1 MSQLIHITDKKGS
14 RIEDKPLDLD
24 EVRAKLAET
33 NGKTYWR
40 SLDEL
45 SQKPGF
51 NEMLRR
57 EFPGQAPKDWAPLPR
72 RDFLKLMGASLALA
86 GLSGCAFQPNEK
98 IVPYVNQPESIVPGI
113 ASYYATAM
121 PFAGYALGLLAKS
134 SDGRPTKLE
143 GNPDHPTAGGVSP
156 VDPGKG
162 KANFKKRG
170 STDVFAQA
178 SLLTMYDP
186 ERSQSIR
193 RSGASS
199 NWDTFTGEITAQI
212 QASRRNSQGADF
224 AIITETITSPT
235 QLSLINDLRD
245 LLPEL
250 RWVSYEPVNRDN
262 VTAGTRLAF
271 GRDLHPVYHFDRAD
285 VIVSLDCDFMLEEPG
300 RVAHA
305 REFIEGRRV
314 TDKSA
319 RQTMNRLYV
328 IESTSTITGAAAD
341 HRFPVKAAQVDGIAR
356 ALAQAVGVQGGAG
369 AQQVTAEQ
377 NKWVQEIAKDLTANA
392 GKIIVVAGAHQPP
405 AVHALAMAMTNAL
418 TASDPVP
425 ASGSITLRTGAG
437 AIAAQTITYHAPIE
451 GAPVPHLAGLAAV
464 VDEMKA
470 GKIKTVLVMGTNPAY
485 SAPRDLE
492 FAQAFNKVPFRAHVG
507 LYEDETSNLCTWH
520 VPEAHYLE
528 QWSDARSIDGTVSI
542 VQPIIQPLYEACKS
556 PVEVLG
562 ALVGNV
568 NASGYDIV
576 RGHWARTKGLVNNGT
591 LAAASQQGELGKNS
605 TLTQSGASGLTSQG
619 VNNGN
624 AQGLSN
630 GPMAGAQGGNA
641 SNSPVVNNAVVNG
654 GESNGA
660 GTKRNADA
668 MNPTNQR
675 GDEGQ
680 AGGAG
685 NMGADGGGA
694 GGPYPT
700 TDATK
705 SYSATGNAATNGTI
719 DGGAMNGV
727 TPKKPATNGAPRN
740 SAAAQGGASRSAGGG
755 ANGGAGDAFA
765 FDRFW
770 QEAVHSGVVAGTA
783 APALNVN
790 AGALN
795 LPAQTVIGQGI
806 EVNFRPDPTIWD
818 GRFANNGWLQECPKP
833 ITKLVWDNAIL
844 VSPGTAI
851 KNGWNNNDEIELT
864 LNGGKVKGA
873 VWMVPGQPDDALTL
887 NLGGGRA
894 QVGKIGTGAGFD
906 ANQLRT
912 VESPWMSYGVKA
924 VKLGSVYKLA
934 ATAQH
939 NLISTQGKDTNMK
952 DALLGG
958 DNEKTKVVDDWIT
971 PQTRGK
977 DVDGVHGRDLIR
989 VGTFEEMQKD
999 KLPVVEEDKIGV
1011 PISWPRNPGSQGSSL
1026 PDSQNKPAR
1035 GRDESGPVAGDGSLA
1050 DGMFTTEEDGRP
1062 LADNRELAGSPSFYP
1077 RESDYLASTPLRS
1090 VSAEKELEA
1099 KSAAL
1104 GRDHV
1109 TQQWGMSV
1117 DLQSCVGCNA
1127 CVVGC
1132 QSENNSAIVGKDQV
1146 LMGREM
1152 HWIRI
1157 DAYMSG
1163 SFENPEVYFEPM
1175 MCQHCEKA
1183 PCAPV
1188 CPFNAVM
1195 ESPGGINE
1203 QIYNRCV
1210 GTKYC
1215 ENNCPYKV
1223 RRFNFLQYS
1232 DQQTPTIQLMAN
1244 PSVTVRSRGV
1254 MEKCTYCIQ
1263 RVKAADWQAK
1273 KEDRFIRDGDIIV
1286 ACQQACP
1293 TNAIVFGDIN
1303 DPNSE
1308 VSKLKRGDLTF
1319 GLLTHLNTGPRT
1331 SYTAKIRNPNPA
1343 LVALNP
1349 AIYGTE
1355 VRASAHQDEAEH
1367 TTENQSLVEDKGEA
1381 KH

>member
-24 EVRAKLAET
+24 DVRAKLAET

-51 NEMLRR
+51 TEMLKR

-121 PFAGYALGLLAKS
+121 PFSGYALGLLAKS
-134 SDGRPTKLE
+134 SDGRPTKVE
-143 GNPDHPTAGGVSP
+143 GNPDHPTSGGVSQFASAN
-156 VDPGKG
+156 GKPTL
-162 KANFKKRG
+162 KKRG

-186 ERSQSIR
+186 ERSQTIR

-199 NWDTFTGEITAQI
+199 NWDTFVGEITQQI
-212 QASRRNSQGADF
+212 QASRRNSRGADF

-235 QLSLINDLRD
+235 QIGLMNDLRD

-262 VTAGTRLAF
+262 VTAGTRLVF

-305 REFIEGRRV
+305 REFIDGRRV
-314 TDKSA
+314 TDKTA
-319 RQTMNRLYV
+319 RQKMNRLYV
-328 IESTSTITGAAAD
+328 IESTSTITGAQAD

-377 NKWVQEIAKDLTANA
+377 NKWVQEIANDMKASG
-392 GKIIVVAGAHQPP
+392 GKVLVVAGAHQPP
-405 AVHALAMAMTNAL
+405 AVHALAMAMTGELSAANPVTAGQSEASLRQQLSQMRTQMQSANQPVDKEATARQQKQLQAL
-418 TASDPVP
+418 QSLLKVQESAGNQADV
-425 ASGSITLRTGAG
+425 GA
-437 AIAAQTITYHAPIE
+437 TITYHAPIE
-451 GAPVPHLAGLAAV
+451 GAPVPHLAGLASV

-485 SAPRDLE
+485 SAPRDLD
-492 FAQAFNKVPFRAHVG
+492 FAGAVKQMVEIVNKKAQNESEKAFTAHIG

-520 VPEAHYLE
+520 VPESHYLE

-542 VQPIIQPLYEACKS
+542 VQPIIMPLYEACKS
-556 PVEVLG
+556 PLEVMA

-576 RGHWARTKGLVNNGT
+576 RGNWARTKGLVNDGT
-591 LAAASQQGELGKNS
+591 LAAASVQGELGKNS

-619 VNNGN
+619 VNNGA

-654 GESNGA
+654 GA
-660 GTKRNADA
+660 IK
-668 MNPTNQR
+668 
-675 GDEGQ
+675 
-680 AGGAG
+680 
-685 NMGADGGGA
+685 
-694 GGPYPT
+694 
-700 TDATK
+700 
-705 SYSATGNAATNGTI
+705 NGTI
-719 DGGAMNGV
+719 NGGAMNGV
-727 TPKKPATNGAPRN
+727 TPRQPATNGATRN
-740 SAAAQGGASRSAGGG
+740 SAAAMGGAG
-755 ANGGAGDAFA
+755 ANGNITFADDHVKPKTGGQQVGASAATTGDAFA

-783 APALNVN
+783 APALNVT

-795 LPAQTVIGQGI
+795 LPPQTPVGQGI

-833 ITKLVWDNAIL
+833 ITKLTWDNAIL
-844 VSPGTAI
+844 VSPNTAH
-851 KNGWNNNDEIELT
+851 KNGWNNDDELELT
-864 LNGGKVKGA
+864 LGGGKVTGA
-873 VWMVPGQPDDALTL
+873 IWMVPGQPDDALTL
-887 NLGGGRA
+887 NLGYGRA
-894 QVGKIGTGAGFD
+894 QVGKIGTGTGFD

-912 VESPWMSYGVKA
+912 VDNPWMAYGVKV
-924 VKLGSVYKLA
+924 VKPGTIYKLA
-934 ATAQH
+934 ATAHH
-939 NLISTQGKDTNMK
+939 NLIATEGKDTTLK
-952 DALLGG
+952 DAILGG
-958 DNEKTKVVDDWIT
+958 DNAKTKIVDDIVT
-971 PQTRGK
+971 PETRGK
-977 DVDGVHGRDLIR
+977 DVDGTHGRDLIR
-989 VGTFEEMQKD
+989 SGTFDEMQKGT
-999 KLPVVEEDKIGV
+999 LPVKPADKIGV
-1011 PISWPRNPGSQGSSL
+1011 PIAWPSNPKIEMKLEG
-1026 PDSQNKPAR
+1026 A
-1035 GRDESGPVAGDGSLA
+1035 EA
-1050 DGMFTTEEDGRP
+1050 EEHER
-1062 LADNRELAGSPSFYP
+1062 LADNRQLAGSPSFYP
-1077 RESDYLASTPLRS
+1077 RESDYEALTPLRS
-1090 VSAEKELEA
+1090 VSAQKDLEA
-1099 KSAAL
+1099 EAKKL
-1104 GRDHV
+1104 GRDNV
-1109 TQQWGMSV
+1109 TEQWGMSV

-1232 DQQTPTIQLMAN
+1232 DQISPTIQLMAN

-1263 RVKAADWQAK
+1263 RVKAAEWQAK

-1303 DPNSE
+1303 DPNSQ

-1349 AIYGTE
+1349 KVYGTE
-1355 VRASAHQDEAEH
+1355 VREGEHAEGAEH
-1367 TTENQSLVEDKGEA
+1367 TTENQAHVEDKGEA
-1381 KH
+1381 GH

>member
-24 EVRAKLAET
+24 DVRAKLAET

-51 NEMLRR
+51 TEMLKR

-121 PFAGYALGLLAKS
+121 PFSGYALGLLAKS
-134 SDGRPTKLE
+134 TDGRPVKVE
-143 GNPDHPTAGGVSP
+143 GNPDHPTSGGVSQFASAN
-156 VDPGKG
+156 GKPTL
-162 KANFKKRG
+162 KKRG

-199 NWDTFTGEITAQI
+199 NWDTFVGEITQQI
-212 QASRRNSQGADF
+212 QNSRRNSKGADF
-224 AIITETITSPT
+224 AILTDTITSPT
-235 QLSLINDLRD
+235 QIGLMNDLRD
-245 LLPEL
+245 LMPEL

-305 REFIEGRRV
+305 REFIDGRRV
-314 TDKSA
+314 TDKTA
-319 RQTMNRLYV
+319 RQKMNRLYV
-328 IESTSTITGAAAD
+328 IESTPTITGAQAD

-369 AQQVTAEQ
+369 AQQVTADQ
-377 NKWVQEIAKDLTANA
+377 NKWVQEIAKDLNSNA
-392 GKIIVVAGAHQPP
+392 GKVIVVAGAHQPP
-405 AVHALAMAMTNAL
+405 AVHALAMAMTEQLRLPSSAPVQS
-418 TASDPVP
+418 AS
-425 ASGSITLRTGAG
+425 ATTQSNQS
-437 AIAAQTITYHAPIE
+437 TITYHALIE
-451 GAPVPHLAGLAAV
+451 GAPVPHLAGLSSV

-492 FAQAFNKVPFRAHVG
+492 FTKAFNNVPFRAHIG

-528 QWSDARSIDGTVSI
+528 QWSDARALDGTVSI
-542 VQPIIQPLYEACKS
+542 VQPIIMPLYEACKS
-556 PVEVLG
+556 PLEVM
-562 ALVGNV
+562 AMMAGNV
-568 NASGYDIV
+568 NSSGYDIV
-576 RGHWARTKGLVNNGT
+576 RGNWARTKGLVNDGT
-591 LAAASQQGELGKNS
+591 LAAASAQGELGKNS
-605 TLTQSGASGLTSQG
+605 TLTQSGASGYTSQG
-619 VNNGN
+619 VNNGT

-630 GPMAGAQGGNA
+630 GPMTGAQGGVA
-641 SNSPVVNNAVVNG
+641 ANSPVVNNAVVNG
-654 GESNGA
+654 GNANGA
-660 GTKRNADA
+660 GK
-668 MNPTNQR
+668 
-675 GDEGQ
+675 
-680 AGGAG
+680 
-685 NMGADGGGA
+685 MGVDGGGA

-700 TDATK
+700 TNAPKRYSPATNN
-705 SYSATGNAATNGTI
+705 ATTNGTI
-719 DGGAMNGV
+719 NGGAMNGV
-727 TPKKPATNGAPRN
+727 TPMKPATNGATRN
-740 SAAAQGGASRSAGGG
+740 SAAAIGGAGASGGG
-755 ANGGAGDAFA
+755 TGDAFA

-770 QEAVHSGVVAGTA
+770 QEAVHSGVIAGTA
-783 APALNVN
+783 APAINVT

-833 ITKLVWDNAIL
+833 ITKLTWDNAIL
-844 VSPGTAI
+844 VSPNTAH
-851 KNGWNNNDEIELT
+851 KNGWNNDDEVELT

-873 VWMVPGQPDDALTL
+873 IFMVPGQPDDALTI
-887 NLGGGRA
+887 NLGYGRA

-912 VESPWMSYGVKA
+912 VDAPWMAYGVKTA
-924 VKLGSVYKLA
+924 KLGTVYKLA
-934 ATAQH
+934 ATAHH
-939 NLISTQGKDTNMK
+939 NLIAPSGKDTTFVE
-952 DALLGG
+952 AFVGG
-958 DNEKTKVVDDWIT
+958 DDAKTKVIDDMVT
-971 PQTRGK
+971 PETRGK
-977 DVDGVHGRDLIR
+977 DIDGTHGRDLIR
-989 VGTFEEMQKD
+989 SGTFAQMQKGE
-999 KLPVVEEDKIGV
+999 LPVVPEDKIGV
-1011 PISWPRNPGSQGSSL
+1011 PISWPTNPKSEMKLEG
-1026 PDSQNKPAR
+1026 A
-1035 GRDESGPVAGDGSLA
+1035 EA
-1050 DGMFTTEEDGRP
+1050 EEHER

-1077 RESDYLASTPLRS
+1077 RESDFEASKPLRS
-1090 VSAEKELEA
+1090 VVAEKALEA
-1099 KSAAL
+1099 ESVKM
-1104 GRDHV
+1104 GRDNV

-1163 SFENPEVYFEPM
+1163 SYENPEVYFEPM

-1232 DQQTPTIQLMAN
+1232 DQISPTIQLMAN

-1263 RVKAADWQAK
+1263 RVKAAQWQAE
-1273 KEDRFIRDGDIIV
+1273 KEDRFIQDGDIIV

-1303 DPNSE
+1303 DPNSQ
-1308 VSKLKRGDLTF
+1308 VSRLKRGDLTF
-1319 GLLTHLNTGPRT
+1319 GILTHLNTGPRT

-1349 AIYGTE
+1349 KVYGTE
-1355 VRASAHQDEAEH
+1355 VREGEHAEGAEK
-1367 TTENQSLVEDKGEA
+1367 TTENQAFVESKGEA

>member
-24 EVRAKLAET
+24 EVRAQLAQT

-51 NEMLRR
+51 TEMLRR

-121 PFAGYALGLLAKS
+121 PMSGYALGLLAKS
-134 SDGRPTKLE
+134 SDGRPTKVE
-143 GNPDHPTAGGVSP
+143 GNPDHPTSGGTSP
-156 VDPGKG
+156 VDPGNG
-162 KANFKKRG
+162 KPTFKKRG
-170 STDVFAQA
+170 ATDVWAQA

-186 ERSQSIR
+186 ERSQTIR
-193 RSGASS
+193 KSGASS
-199 NWDTFTGEITAQI
+199 NWDTFAGEITQQI
-212 QASRRNSQGADF
+212 QASRRNSRGADF
-224 AIITETITSPT
+224 AIITETMTSPT
-235 QLSLINDLRD
+235 QIGLMNDLRD
-245 LLPEL
+245 LLPEM

-305 REFIEGRRV
+305 REFIDGRRV
-314 TDKSA
+314 TDKTA
-319 RQTMNRLYV
+319 RQKMNRLYV
-328 IESTSTITGAAAD
+328 VESTSTITGAAAD

-356 ALAQAVGVQGGAG
+356 ALAQAVGVQVGAV

-377 NKWVQEIAKDLTANA
+377 NKWVQEIAKDLTANR
-392 GKIIVVAGAHQPP
+392 GKVIVVAGAHQPP
-405 AVHALAMAMTNAL
+405 AVHALAMAMTAELKSSELTESSNGNKRDVITFRNTKTPEEAAAEYSRLSLINA
-418 TASDPVP
+418 P
-425 ASGSITLRTGAG
+425 
-437 AIAAQTITYHAPIE
+437 TITYHAPIE
-451 GAPVPHLAGLAAV
+451 GAPVPHLEGLATV
-464 VDEMKA
+464 VNEMNA
-470 GKIKTVLVMGTNPAY
+470 GRIKTVLVMGTNPAY

-492 FAQAFNKVPFRAHVG
+492 FAKAFNKVPFRAHVG
-507 LYEDETSNLCTWH
+507 LYEDETSDLCTWH

-528 QWSDARSIDGTVSI
+528 QWSDARAIDGTASI
-542 VQPIIQPLYEACKS
+542 VQPLIMPLYESCKS
-556 PVEVLG
+556 SLEVL
-562 ALVGNV
+562 AMMVGNV

-576 RGHWARTKGLVNNGT
+576 RGNWARTKGLVNNGT
-591 LAAASQQGELGKNS
+591 LAAASQQGELSKNS
-605 TLTQSGASGLTSQG
+605 TLTQNGASGLTSQG
-619 VNNGN
+619 VNNGT
-624 AQGLSN
+624 ATGLSN
-630 GPMAGAQGGNA
+630 GPMTGAQGGVA
-641 SNSPVVNNAVVNG
+641 ANSPVVNNAVVNG
-654 GESNGA
+654 GAVKN
-660 GTKRNADA
+660 
-668 MNPTNQR
+668 
-675 GDEGQ
+675 
-680 AGGAG
+680 
-685 NMGADGGGA
+685 
-694 GGPYPT
+694 
-700 TDATK
+700 
-705 SYSATGNAATNGTI
+705 
-719 DGGAMNGV
+719 GAMNGV
-727 TPKKPATNGAPRN
+727 TPMQPATNGAPRN
-740 SAAAQGGASRSAGGG
+740 SAAAQMGGAGA
-755 ANGGAGDAFA
+755 ANGGGTGDAFA

-770 QEAVHSGVVAGTA
+770 QEAVHSGVIAGTA
-783 APALNVN
+783 APAINVS

-795 LPAQTVIGQGI
+795 LPTQTVVGQGI

-833 ITKLVWDNAIL
+833 ITKIVWDNAIL
-844 VSPGTAI
+844 VSPNTAH

-864 LNGGKVKGA
+864 LNGGKVKGSI
-873 VWMVPGQPDDALTL
+873 WMVPGQPDDALTL
-887 NLGGGRA
+887 NLGYGRT
-894 QVGKIGTGAGFD
+894 QVGKIGTGTGFD
-906 ANQLRT
+906 AGQLRT
-912 VESPWMSYGVKA
+912 VDAPWMAYGVKA
-924 VKLGSVYKLA
+924 VKLGTIYKIA

-939 NLISTQGKDTNMK
+939 NLISPEGKDTSLAN
-952 DALLGG
+952 AILGG
-958 DNEKTKVVDDWIT
+958 DNAKTKIVDDIIT
-971 PQTRGK
+971 PETRGK
-977 DVDGVHGRDLIR
+977 DVDGTHGRDLIR
-989 VGTFEEMQKD
+989 VGTFEEMQKGA
-999 KLPVVEEDKIGV
+999 LPVNPADKVGV
-1011 PISWPRNPGSQGSSL
+1011 PITWPTNPALEVKLEGAEGEEHERRAE
-1026 PDSQNKPAR
+1026 N
-1035 GRDESGPVAGDGSLA
+1035 RDLA
-1050 DGMFTTEEDGRP
+1050 D
-1062 LADNRELAGSPSFYP
+1062 SPSFYP
-1077 RESDYLASTPLRS
+1077 RESDYLATTPLRS
-1090 VSAEKELEA
+1090 VVAQKELDA
-1099 KSAAL
+1099 KSKAL
-1104 GRDHV
+1104 GRDNV

-1117 DLQSCVGCNA
+1117 DLQSCIGCNA

-1188 CPFNAVM
+1188 CPFDAVM

-1232 DQQTPTIQLMAN
+1232 DQISPTIQLMAN

-1273 KEDRFIRDGDIIV
+1273 KEDRFIQDGDIIV

-1308 VSKLKRGDLTF
+1308 VSRLKRGDLTF

-1349 AIYGTE
+1349 KIYGTE
-1355 VRASAHQDEAEH
+1355 VREGEHAEGAEH
-1367 TTENQSLVEDKGEA
+1367 TTENQAFVEDKGEA
-1381 KH
+1381 KHE

>member
-1 MSQLIHITDKKGS
+1 MSQLIHITDKAGS

-24 EVRAKLAET
+24 DVRAKLAQS

-51 NEMLRR
+51 TEMLRR

-98 IVPYVNQPESIVPGI
+98 IVPYVNQPESVVPGI
-113 ASYYATAM
+113 AAYYATAM
-121 PFAGYALGLLAKS
+121 PFSGYALGLLAKS
-134 SDGRPTKLE
+134 NEGRPTKVE
-143 GNPDHPTAGGVSP
+143 GNPDHPTSGGETR
-156 VDPGKG
+156 VDPGNG
-162 KANFKKRG
+162 KPNFEKRG

-193 RSGASS
+193 RTGASS
-199 NWDTFTGEITAQI
+199 NWDTFVGEMTAQI
-212 QASRRNSQGADF
+212 QASRRNSRGADF
-224 AIITETITSPT
+224 AIITETTTSPT
-235 QLSLINDLRD
+235 QISLMQDLRD
-245 LLPEL
+245 LMPEL
-250 RWVSYEPVNRDN
+250 RWVSFEPVNRDN

-305 REFIEGRRV
+305 REFIDGRRV
-314 TDKSA
+314 TDKTA
-319 RQTMNRLYV
+319 RQKMNRLYV
-328 IESTSTITGAAAD
+328 VESTSTITGTQAD

-356 ALAQAVGVQGGAG
+356 ALAQAVGVSGGAG

-377 NKWVQEIAKDLTANA
+377 NKWIQEIANDLKANR
-392 GKIIVVAGAHQPP
+392 GKVLVVAGAHQPL
-405 AVHALAMAMTNAL
+405 AVHALAMAMTESL
-418 TASDPVP
+418 Q
-425 ASGSITLRTGAG
+425 G
-437 AIAAQTITYHAPIE
+437 IAAGTTQVTVPPTNATITYHAPIE

-485 SAPRDLE
+485 SAPRDLD
-492 FAQAFNKVPFRAHVG
+492 FAAAFNKVPFRAHVG

-528 QWSDARSIDGTVSI
+528 QWSDARAIDGTASI
-542 VQPIIQPLYEACKS
+542 VQPIIMPLYESCKS
-556 PVEVLG
+556 PLEVL
-562 ALVGNV
+562 AMMAGNV
-568 NASGYDIV
+568 NSSGYDIV
-576 RGHWARTKGLVNNGT
+576 RGNWARTKGLVNDGT
-591 LAAASQQGELGKNS
+591 LAAAGAQGELAKNS
-605 TLTQSGASGLTSQG
+605 TLTQSGASGLNSQG
-619 VNNGN
+619 INNGA

-630 GPMAGAQGGNA
+630 GPMTGAQGGVA
-641 SNSPVVNNAVVNG
+641 ANSPVVNKAVVNG
-654 GESNGA
+654 GVAPN
-660 GTKRNADA
+660 
-668 MNPTNQR
+668 
-675 GDEGQ
+675 
-680 AGGAG
+680 
-685 NMGADGGGA
+685 
-694 GGPYPT
+694 
-700 TDATK
+700 
-705 SYSATGNAATNGTI
+705 NGTI
-719 DGGAMNGV
+719 NGGAMNGV
-727 TPKKPATNGAPRN
+727 TPMKPATNGATRN
-740 SAAAQGGASRSAGGG
+740 SAAAIGGAG
-755 ANGGAGDAFA
+755 ANGGGTGDAFA

-783 APALNVN
+783 APAINVT

-795 LPAQTVIGQGI
+795 LPAQTVVGQGI

-833 ITKLVWDNAIL
+833 ITKLTWDNAIL
-844 VSPGTAI
+844 VSPNTGL
-851 KNGWNNNDEIELT
+851 KNNWNNDDEVELT
-864 LNGGKVKGA
+864 LGGGKVKGA
-873 VWMVPGQPDDALTL
+873 VWMVPGQPDDVVTL
-887 NLGGGRA
+887 NLGYGRA

-912 VESPWMSYGVKA
+912 MDNPWMGYGLKA
-924 VKLGSVYKLA
+924 VKTGAVYKLA
-934 ATAQH
+934 ATAHH
-939 NLISTQGKDTNMK
+939 NLISTEGKNTTLK
-952 DALLGG
+952 DAILGG

-989 VGTFEEMQKD
+989 VGTFEMMQKGE
-999 KLPVVEEDKIGV
+999 LPVVEEDKVGV
-1011 PISWPRNPGSQGSSL
+1011 PISWPRNPGSQGSTL
-1026 PDSQNKPAR
+1026 PDAINEPAH
-1035 GRDESGPVAGDGSLA
+1035 GRAEVNNRNPLNTPAHDGLVN
-1050 DGMFTTEEDGRP
+1050 TEEDGHP
-1062 LADNRELAGSPSFYP
+1062 LSDARELAGSPSFYP
-1077 RESDYLASTPLRS
+1077 RESDYLASSPLKS
-1090 VSAEKELEA
+1090 PEAEKALEA
-1099 KSAAL
+1099 KSAAM
-1104 GRDHV
+1104 GRDNV

-1232 DQQTPTIQLMAN
+1232 DQISPTIQLMAN

-1263 RVKAADWQAK
+1263 RVKAAEWQAK
-1273 KEDRFIRDGDIIV
+1273 KEDRFIRDGDIIT

-1319 GLLTHLNTGPRT
+1319 GLLTHLNTGPAHFLYREDSQSQPGVSGAQSEEGLRRRSARRRT
-1331 SYTAKIRNPNPA
+1331 RRRRRTR
-1343 LVALNP
+1343 
-1349 AIYGTE
+1349 YGKSS
-1355 VRASAHQDEAEH
+1355 VC
-1367 TTENQSLVEDKGEA
+1367 
-1381 KH
+1381 

>member
-24 EVRAKLAET
+24 DVRAKLAET

-51 NEMLRR
+51 TEMLRR

-98 IVPYVNQPESIVPGI
+98 IVPYVNQPESVVPGI

-121 PFAGYALGLLAKS
+121 PFSGYALGLLAKS
-134 SDGRPTKLE
+134 TDGRPVKVE
-143 GNPDHPTAGGVSP
+143 GNPDHPTSGGVSQFASAN
-156 VDPGKG
+156 GKPTL
-162 KANFKKRG
+162 KKRG

-199 NWDTFTGEITAQI
+199 NWDTFVGEITQQI
-212 QASRRNSQGADF
+212 QNSRRTSKGADF
-224 AIITETITSPT
+224 AIITDTITSPT
-235 QLSLINDLRD
+235 QIGLMNDLRD
-245 LLPEL
+245 LMPEL

-305 REFIEGRRV
+305 REFIDGRRV

-319 RQTMNRLYV
+319 RQKMNRLYV
-328 IESTSTITGAAAD
+328 IESTPTITGAQAD

-356 ALAQAVGVQGGAG
+356 SLAQAVGVQGGAG
-369 AQQVTAEQ
+369 AQQVTADQ
-377 NKWVQEIAKDLTANA
+377 NKWVQEIAKDLNSNA
-392 GKIIVVAGAHQPP
+392 GKVIVVAGAHQPP
-405 AVHALAMAMTNAL
+405 AVHALAMAMTEGLKGVNDRL
-418 TASDPVP
+418 P
-425 ASGSITLRTGAG
+425 APDSA
-437 AIAAQTITYHAPIE
+437 TITYHAPIE
-451 GAPVPHLAGLAAV
+451 GAPVPHLAGLASV

-485 SAPRDLE
+485 SAPRDLD
-492 FAQAFNKVPFRAHVG
+492 FAAAFNKVPFRAHVG

-520 VPEAHYLE
+520 VPESHYLE
-528 QWSDARSIDGTVSI
+528 QWSDARAIDGTVSI
-542 VQPIIQPLYEACKS
+542 VQPIIMPLYEACKS
-556 PVEVLG
+556 PLEVL
-562 ALVGNV
+562 AMMAGNV
-568 NASGYDIV
+568 NSSGYDIV
-576 RGHWARTKGLVNNGT
+576 RGNWARTKSLVNDGT
-591 LAAASQQGELGKNS
+591 LAAASNQGELAKNS
-605 TLTQSGASGLTSQG
+605 TLTQSGASGLNSQG
-619 VNNGN
+619 INNGA

-630 GPMAGAQGGNA
+630 GPMTGAQGSNA
-641 SNSPVVNNAVVNG
+641 SNGSGIVAVKNSKTGLVGTEDVN
-654 GESNGA
+654 
-660 GTKRNADA
+660 
-668 MNPTNQR
+668 
-675 GDEGQ
+675 
-680 AGGAG
+680 
-685 NMGADGGGA
+685 
-694 GGPYPT
+694 
-700 TDATK
+700 
-705 SYSATGNAATNGTI
+705 NGTI
-719 DGGAMNGV
+719 NGGAMNGV
-727 TPKKPATNGAPRN
+727 TPMKPAPNGVTRN
-740 SAAAQGGASRSAGGG
+740 SARGVGPGNNIFYADGHVKPKTGGQQVGAAATTT
-755 ANGGAGDAFA
+755 GDAFA

-770 QEAVHSGVVAGTA
+770 QEAVHSGVIAGTA
-783 APALNVN
+783 APAINVT

-833 ITKLVWDNAIL
+833 LTKLTWDNAIL
-844 VSPGTAI
+844 VSPNTAH
-851 KNGWNNNDEIELT
+851 KNGWNNDDEVELT

-873 VWMVPGQPDDALTL
+873 IFMLPGQPDDALTI
-887 NLGGGRA
+887 NLGYGRA

-912 VESPWMSYGVKA
+912 VDAPWMAYGVKTA
-924 VKLGSVYKLA
+924 KLGTVYKLA
-934 ATAQH
+934 ATAHH
-939 NLISTQGKDTNMK
+939 NLIAPSGKDTTFVE
-952 DALLGG
+952 AFVGG
-958 DNEKTKVVDDWIT
+958 DDAKTKVIDDMVT
-971 PQTRGK
+971 PETRGK
-977 DVDGVHGRDLIR
+977 DIDGTHGRDLIR
-989 VGTFEEMQKD
+989 SGTFAQMQKGE
-999 KLPVVEEDKIGV
+999 LPVVEEDKIGV
-1011 PISWPRNPGSQGSSL
+1011 PISWPRNPTPALAGKAM
-1026 PDSQNKPAR
+1026 PTRDSNGFAQ
-1035 GRDESGPVAGDGSLA
+1035 GDGLVS
-1050 DGMFTTEEDGRP
+1050 TEEDGRP
-1062 LADNRELAGSPSFYP
+1062 LADDRELAGSPSFYP
-1077 RESDYLASTPLRS
+1077 RESDYEASTPLRS
-1090 VSAEKELEA
+1090 VVAEKDLEA

-1104 GRDHV
+1104 GRTNV

-1163 SFENPEVYFEPM
+1163 SYENPEVYFEPM

-1232 DQQTPTIQLMAN
+1232 DQISPTIQLMAN

-1263 RVKAADWQAK
+1263 RVKAAQWQAE
-1273 KEDRFIRDGDIIV
+1273 KEDRFIADGDIIT

-1303 DPNSE
+1303 DPNSQ

-1319 GLLTHLNTGPRT
+1319 GILTHLNTGPRT

-1349 AIYGTE
+1349 KVYGTE
-1355 VRASAHQDEAEH
+1355 VREGEHAEGAEH
-1367 TTENQSLVEDKGEA
+1367 TTENQAFVESKGEA

>member
-51 NEMLRR
+51 NEMLKR

-98 IVPYVNQPESIVPGI
+98 IVPYVNQPESYTPGI

-121 PFAGYALGLLAKS
+121 PFSGYALGLLAKS
-134 SDGRPTKLE
+134 SSGRPTKIE
-143 GNPDHPTAGGVSP
+143 GNPDHPTAGGTSP
-156 VDPGKG
+156 VDPGRG
-162 KANFKKRG
+162 KPTFKRRG
-170 STDVFAQA
+170 ATDVFAQA

-186 ERSQSIR
+186 ERSQTIR
-193 RSGASS
+193 KSGASS

-212 QASRRNSQGADF
+212 QASRRNSRGADF
-224 AIITETITSPT
+224 ALLTETITSPT
-235 QLSLINDLRD
+235 QLALIEDLRG
-245 LLPEL
+245 LMPEM

-314 TDKSA
+314 TEKA
-319 RQTMNRLYV
+319 NRAKMNRLYV
-328 IESTSTITGAAAD
+328 VESTSTITGAQAD

-356 ALAQAVGVQGGAG
+356 ALAQAVGVNVGAG

-377 NKWVQEIAKDLTANA
+377 NKWIQEIAKDLTANR
-392 GKIIVVAGAHQPP
+392 GQVIVVAGAHQPP
-405 AVHALAMAMTNAL
+405 AVHALAMAITQGLQEIAGG
-418 TASDPVP
+418 TTQFTVP
-425 ASGSITLRTGAG
+425 LSNS
-437 AIAAQTITYHAPIE
+437 TITYHAPIE
-451 GAPVPHLAGLAAV
+451 GAPVPHLEGLATV
-464 VDEMKA
+464 VDEMNA
-470 GKIKTVLVMGTNPAY
+470 GRIKTVLVMGTNPAY

-492 FAQAFNKVPFRAHVG
+492 FAKAFNKVPFRAHIG

-528 QWSDARSIDGTVSI
+528 QWSDARAIDGTASI
-542 VQPIIQPLYEACKS
+542 VQPLVQPLYESCKS
-556 PVEVLG
+556 QLEVLV
-562 ALVGNV
+562 ALAGNV

-576 RGHWARTKGLVNNGT
+576 RGNWARTKGLVNNGT
-591 LAAASQQGELGKNS
+591 LAAASDQGELAKNS

-619 VNNGN
+619 VNNGSATGTN
-624 AQGLSN
+624 N
-630 GPMAGAQGGNA
+630 GPIAGAQGGVAAN
-641 SNSPVVNNAVVNG
+641 NPVVNNAVVNG
-654 GESNGA
+654 GNRNAGNGGVTAPAAPTQNGGQQVGGAA
-660 GTKRNADA
+660 GT
-668 MNPTNQR
+668 
-675 GDEGQ
+675 
-680 AGGAG
+680 
-685 NMGADGGGA
+685 
-694 GGPYPT
+694 
-700 TDATK
+700 
-705 SYSATGNAATNGTI
+705 
-719 DGGAMNGV
+719 
-727 TPKKPATNGAPRN
+727 
-740 SAAAQGGASRSAGGG
+740 
-755 ANGGAGDAFA
+755 GDAFA

-770 QEAVHSGVVAGTA
+770 QNAVHSGVIAGTA
-783 APALNVN
+783 APAIAVT
-790 AGALN
+790 AGALT
-795 LPAQTVIGQGI
+795 LPAQTVVGQGI

-833 ITKLVWDNAIL
+833 ITKIVWDNAIL
-844 VSPGTAI
+844 VSPNTAH

-873 VWMVPGQPDDALTL
+873 VFMLPGQPDDALTL
-887 NLGGGRA
+887 NLGYGRA

-906 ANQLRT
+906 ANQLR
-912 VESPWMSYGVKA
+912 SADNPWMAYGVKA
-924 VKLGSVYKLA
+924 VKLGTVYKIA

-939 NLISTQGKDTNMK
+939 NLIAPEGKDTT
-952 DALLGG
+952 LGG
-958 DNEKTKVVDDWIT
+958 AILGSDNAKTKIVDDWIT
-971 PQTRGK
+971 PETRGK
-977 DVDGVHGRDLIR
+977 DVDGTHGRDLIR
-989 VGTFEEMQKD
+989 VGTFEEMQKGE
-999 KLPVVEEDKIGV
+999 LPTTNEDKIGV
-1011 PISWPRNPGSQGSSL
+1011 PISYPTNPKIEIKLEGAEAEVHERL
-1026 PDSQNKPAR
+1026 
-1035 GRDESGPVAGDGSLA
+1035 V
-1050 DGMFTTEEDGRP
+1050 
-1062 LADNRELAGSPSFYP
+1062 DNRELAGSPSFYP

-1090 VSAEKELEA
+1090 VAAQKELEVES
-1099 KSAAL
+1099 KKL

-1109 TQQWGMSV
+1109 THQWGMSV
-1117 DLQSCVGCNA
+1117 DLQSCIGCNA

-1232 DQQTPTIQLMAN
+1232 DQQSPTIQLMAN

-1263 RVKAADWQAK
+1263 RVKAAEWQAK
-1273 KEDRFIRDGDIIV
+1273 KEDRFIQDGDIIV

-1319 GLLTHLNTGPRT
+1319 GLLTELNTGPRT

-1343 LVALNP
+1343 LVALG
-1349 AIYGTE
+1349 AQYGVET
-1355 VRASAHQDEAEH
+1355 RAGEHHGGAGDGHGGEH
-1367 TTENQSLVEDKGEA
+1367 TTEEQAHVEDKGEA
-1381 KH
+1381 GH

>member
-24 EVRAKLAET
+24 DVRAELAQT
-33 NGKTYWR
+33 NGQTYWR

-98 IVPYVNQPESIVPGI
+98 IVPYVNQPESFVPGI

-121 PFAGYALGLLAKS
+121 PFMGYALGLLAKS
-134 SDGRPTKLE
+134 TSGRPVKVE
-143 GNPDHPTAGGVSP
+143 GNPDHPTSGGVSP

-162 KANFKKRG
+162 KPLYKRRG
-170 STDVFAQA
+170 ATDVWAQA
-178 SLLTMYDP
+178 SLLSMYDP
-186 ERSQSIR
+186 ERSQAIR
-193 RSGASS
+193 KSGASS
-199 NWDTFTGEITAQI
+199 NWDTFTGELTAQV
-212 QASRRNSQGADF
+212 QRARRESQGADF
-224 AIITETITSPT
+224 ALITETLTSPT
-235 QLSLINDLRD
+235 ELSLIQDLQD
-245 LLPEL
+245 LLPQM

-262 VTAGTRLAF
+262 IREGTRLAF
-271 GRDLHPVYHFDRAD
+271 GRDLHPLYHFDRAD
-285 VIVSLDCDFMLEEPG
+285 VIVSLDCDFLLEEPG

-314 TDKSA
+314 TDKTA

-341 HRFPVKAAQVDGIAR
+341 HRFPVKAAQVDSIAR
-356 ALAQAVGVQGGAG
+356 ALAQAVGVAGGAG
-369 AQQVTAEQ
+369 AQQVTVEQ
-377 NKWVQEIAKDLTANA
+377 NKWIQEIAKDLTANR
-392 GKIIVVAGAHQPP
+392 GKVIVVAGAHQPP

-418 TASDPVP
+418 K
-425 ASGSITLRTGAG
+425 SGAVDTSPEPGSSG
-437 AIAAQTITYHAPIE
+437 TITYHAPVE
-451 GAPVPHLAGLAAV
+451 GAPVLHDAGLQAV
-464 VDEMKA
+464 VAEMNA
-470 GKIKTVLVMGTNPAY
+470 GTIKSVLVIGSNPAY
-485 SAPRDLE
+485 TSPRDLNFE
-492 FAQAFNKVPFRAHVG
+492 AAMNKVAWRAHVG
-507 LYEDETSNLCTWH
+507 LYDDETGQLSTWH
-520 VPEAHYLE
+520 IPQSHYLE
-528 QWSDARSIDGTVSI
+528 QWSDARAIDGTASI
-542 VQPIIQPLYEACKS
+542 VQPLIQPLYESCKS
-556 PVEVLG
+556 QLEVL
-562 ALVGNV
+562 AAMAGNV

-576 RGHWARTKGLVNNGT
+576 RGYWARKKGLTNDGT
-591 LAAASQQGELGKNS
+591 LAAASNQGELAKNS
-605 TLTQSGASGLTSQG
+605 TITQRGANGQTARG
-619 VNNGN
+619 INNGS
-624 AQGLSN
+624 ATGTATA
-630 GPMAGAQGGNA
+630 PMAGAQGGVATN
-641 SNSPVVNNAVVNG
+641 NPVVNPAVVSG

-660 GTKRNADA
+660 GTSRNPDGR
-668 MNPTNQR
+668 NPQSQA
-675 GDEGQ
+675 GDENQVG
-680 AGGAG
+680 
-685 NMGADGGGA
+685 
-694 GGPYPT
+694 
-700 TDATK
+700 
-705 SYSATGNAATNGTI
+705 
-719 DGGAMNGV
+719 
-727 TPKKPATNGAPRN
+727 
-740 SAAAQGGASRSAGGG
+740 AAASRAALAS
-755 ANGGAGDAFA
+755 GDAFA

-770 QEAVHSGVVAGTA
+770 LEAVHSGVVPNTA
-783 APALNVN
+783 APALAVS
-790 AGALN
+790 AGALS
-795 LPAQTVIGQGI
+795 LPPQTVVGQGI

-833 ITKLVWDNAIL
+833 ITKITWDNAIL
-844 VSPGTAI
+844 ISPNTAH
-851 KNGWNNNDEIELT
+851 KNGWQNNDELELA
-864 LNGGKVKGA
+864 LNGGRVRGSIY
-873 VWMVPGQPDDALTL
+873 MVPGQPDDVITL
-887 NLGGGRA
+887 NLGYGRRT
-894 QVGKIGTGAGFD
+894 VGKIGTGAGFD

-912 VESPWMSYGVKA
+912 VANSWIAYGLKA
-924 VKLGSVYKLA
+924 VKTGNIYKIA

-939 NLISTQGKDTNMK
+939 NLISQSGEDTNLVE
-952 DALLGG
+952 AIVGG
-958 DNEKTKVVDDWIT
+958 DNAKTKIVDDWIT
-971 PQTRGK
+971 PETRGK
-977 DVDGVHGRDLIR
+977 DVDGTHGRDLIR
-989 VGTFEEMQKD
+989 VGTFEEMTGG
-999 KLPVVEEDKIGV
+999 KLPVVPEDKIGV
-1011 PISWPRNPGSQGSSL
+1011 PISWPRNPNSQGSSL

-1035 GRDESGPVAGDGSLA
+1035 GRDESGPIPSDGP
-1050 DGMFTTEEDGRP
+1050 FTTEENGRP

-1077 RESDYLASTPLRS
+1077 RESDYLATTPLRS
-1090 VSAEKELEA
+1090 AVAEKELELE
-1099 KSAAL
+1099 SAAL

-1109 TQQWGMSV
+1109 TNQWGMSV
-1117 DLQSCVGCNA
+1117 DLQSCIGCNA

-1163 SFENPEVYFEPM
+1163 SYENPSVYFEPM

-1232 DQQTPTIQLMAN
+1232 DQQSPTIQLMAN

-1263 RVKAADWQAK
+1263 RVKAAEWQAK
-1273 KEDRFIRDGDIIV
+1273 KEQRFINDGEIIV

-1331 SYTAKIRNPNPA
+1331 SYTAKIKNPNPA

-1349 AIYGTE
+1349 KIYGSE
-1355 VRASAHQDEAEH
+1355 VREGEHHGGEEGGDGHGGEH
-1367 TTENQSLVEDKGEA
+1367 TTETEAHIEDKGEGG
-1381 KH
+1381 H

>member
-14 RIEDKPLDLD
+14 RIEDTPLDLD
-24 EVRAKLAET
+24 DVRARLAET
-33 NGKTYWR
+33 NGQTYWR

-51 NEMLRR
+51 TEMLKR

-98 IVPYVNQPESIVPGI
+98 IVPYVNQPESYVPGI

-121 PFAGYALGLLAKS
+121 PFMGYALGLLAKS
-134 SDGRPTKLE
+134 TSGRPVKVE
-143 GNPDHPTAGGVSP
+143 GNPDHPTAGGSSR
-156 VDPGKG
+156 VDPATGKPS
-162 KANFKKRG
+162 FKKRG
-170 STDVFAQA
+170 ATDVWAQA
-178 SLLTMYDP
+178 SLLSMYDP
-186 ERSQSIR
+186 ERSQTIR
-193 RSGASS
+193 KSGASS
-199 NWDTFTGEITAQI
+199 NWDTFTGEITRQV
-212 QASRRNSQGADF
+212 QASRRDSQGADF
-224 AIITETITSPT
+224 ALITETITSPT
-235 QLSLINDLRD
+235 QISMIRD
-245 LLPEL
+245 LQALLPQM
-250 RWVSYEPVNRDN
+250 RWVSYESVNRDN

-285 VIVSLDCDFMLEEPG
+285 VIVSLDCDFLLEEPG

-314 TDKSA
+314 TDKTN
-319 RQTMNRLYV
+319 RQKMNRLYS

-377 NKWVQEIAKDLTANA
+377 AKWIGEIAKDMQASG
-392 GKIIVVAGAHQPP
+392 GKVIVVAGAHQPP
-405 AVHALAMAMTNAL
+405 AVHALAMAMTEFL
-418 TASDPVP
+418 TP
-425 ASGSITLRTGAG
+425 ASVIVGANGASQGSSSAY
-437 AIAAQTITYHAPIE
+437 APITYHAPIE
-451 GAPVPHLAGLAAV
+451 GAPVPHEAGLAAV

-470 GKIKTVLVMGTNPAY
+470 GKIKTALVIGANPAY

-492 FAQAFNKVPFRAHVG
+492 FEAAMKQVPFTAHVG
-507 LYEDETSNLCTWH
+507 MYDDETGQLCTWH

-528 QWSDARSIDGTVSI
+528 QWSDARAVDGTSSI
-542 VQPIIQPLYEACKS
+542 VQPIIMPLYESCHS
-556 PVEVLG
+556 QLEVLA
-562 ALVGNV
+562 ALAGNV
-568 NASGYDIV
+568 NASAYDLV
-576 RGHWARTKGLVNNGT
+576 RGYWSQTKGLVNDGT
-591 LAAASQQGELGKNS
+591 LAAASDQGELSKNS
-605 TLTQSGASGLTSQG
+605 TATQIGASGQTSQIT
-619 VNNGN
+619 NNGT

-630 GPMAGAQGGNA
+630 GPMAGALGGNA
-641 SNSPVVNNAVVNG
+641 TNSPVVNNAVVNG
-654 GESNGA
+654 GEAKNS
-660 GTKRNADA
+660 GTTRNADA
-668 MNPTNQR
+668 MNPTGQR
-675 GDEGQ
+675 GDKGQ
-680 AGGAG
+680 AETSGV
-685 NMGADGGGA
+685 
-694 GGPYPT
+694 
-700 TDATK
+700 
-705 SYSATGNAATNGTI
+705 I
-719 DGGAMNGV
+719 DPGAMNGV
-727 TPKKPATNGAPRN
+727 TPRKAATNGAPRN
-740 SAAAQGGASRSAGGG
+740 SAAAMAPSGANAGG
-755 ANGGAGDAFA
+755 ANGNGAKTGDAFA

-770 QEAVHSGVVAGTA
+770 QEAVHSGVVANTA
-783 APALNVN
+783 APAIGV
-790 AGALN
+790 AVGALN
-795 LPAQTVIGQGI
+795 LPAQTVVGQGI

-833 ITKLVWDNAIL
+833 VTKITWDNAIL
-844 VSPGTAI
+844 VSPNTAH

-873 VWMVPGQPDDALTL
+873 IWMVPGQPDDVLTL
-887 NLGGGRA
+887 NLGYGRRT
-894 QVGKIGTGAGFD
+894 VGKIGTGAGFD

-912 VESPWMSYGVKA
+912 TANPWMAYGVRTVA
-924 VKLGSVYKLA
+924 LGSVYKIA
-934 ATAQH
+934 ATAHH
-939 NLISTQGKDTNMK
+939 NLIAQSGKDTTWGE
-952 DALLGG
+952 AIVGG
-958 DNEKTKVVDDWIT
+958 DDAKTKVVDDMVT
-971 PQTRGK
+971 PETRGK
-977 DVDGVHGRDLIR
+977 DIDGTHGRDLIR
-989 VGTFEEMQKD
+989 VGTFEEMQKG
-999 KLPVVEEDKIGV
+999 KLPVVKADRVGV
-1011 PISWPRNPGSQGSSL
+1011 PISWPSNPALEVKLEGAEGEEHERQAENR
-1026 PDSQNKPAR
+1026 Q
-1035 GRDESGPVAGDGSLA
+1035 LA
-1050 DGMFTTEEDGRP
+1050 D
-1062 LADNRELAGSPSFYP
+1062 SPSFYP
-1077 RESDYLASTPLRS
+1077 RASDTMALTPLRS

-1099 KSAAL
+1099 KSAAM
-1104 GRDHV
+1104 GRTNV
-1109 TQQWGMSV
+1109 TNQWGMSV
-1117 DLQSCVGCNA
+1117 DLQSCIGCNA

-1163 SFENPEVYFEPM
+1163 SFENPSVYFEPM

-1232 DQQTPTIQLMAN
+1232 DQQSPTIQLMAN

-1263 RVKAADWQAK
+1263 RVKAAEWQAK
-1273 KEDRFIRDGDIIV
+1273 KEDRFIADGDIIV

-1303 DPNSE
+1303 DPNSQ
-1308 VSKLKRGDLTF
+1308 VSKLKRGDLTY

-1331 SYTAKIRNPNPA
+1331 SYTAKIKNPNPA
-1343 LVALNP
+1343 LIALNP
-1349 AIYGTE
+1349 KLYGTE
-1355 VRASAHQDEAEH
+1355 VREGEGEGGPEG
-1367 TTENQSLVEDKGEA
+1367 TTENQANVEAKGEDG
-1381 KH
+1381 H

>member
-1 MSQLIHITDKKGS
+1 MSQLIHITDKKGA
-14 RIEDKPLDLD
+14 RIEDKPLDLG
-24 EVRAKLAET
+24 EVRAELAKT

-51 NEMLRR
+51 NEMIRR

-98 IVPYVNQPESIVPGI
+98 IVPYVNQPESYIPGI

-121 PFAGYALGLLAKS
+121 PFMGYALGLLARS
-134 SDGRPTKLE
+134 TSGRPVKVE
-143 GNPDHPTAGGVSP
+143 GNPDHPTSGGSSR
-156 VDPGKG
+156 VDPATGKPG
-162 KANFKKRG
+162 FKKRG
-170 STDVFAQA
+170 ATDVWAQA
-178 SLLTMYDP
+178 SLLSMYDP
-186 ERSQSIR
+186 ERSQTIR
-193 RSGASS
+193 KSGASS

-212 QASRRNSQGADF
+212 QRSRRESQGADF
-224 AIITETITSPT
+224 ALITETITSPT
-235 QLSLINDLRD
+235 QLSLIQDIQD
-245 LLPEL
+245 LLPQM
-250 RWVSYEPVNRDN
+250 RWVSYEPINRDN
-262 VTAGTRLAF
+262 VREGTRLAF

-285 VIVSLDCDFMLEEPG
+285 VIVSLDCDFLLEEPG

-314 TDKSA
+314 TGKTA
-319 RQTMNRLYV
+319 RTSMNRLYC

-377 NKWVQEIAKDLTANA
+377 NKWIQEIAKDLTANR
-392 GKIIVVAGAHQPP
+392 GKVIVVAGAHQPP
-405 AVHALAMAMTNAL
+405 AVHALAMAMTDSL
-418 TASDPVP
+418 Q
-425 ASGSITLRTGAG
+425 G
-437 AIAAQTITYHAPIE
+437 IAAPTTQITVPPANATITYHAPIE
-451 GAPVPHLAGLAAV
+451 GALVPHDAGLQSV
-464 VDEMKA
+464 VAEMND
-470 GKIKTVLVMGTNPAY
+470 GKIKTALIIGSNPAY
-485 SAPRDLE
+485 SAPRDLN
-492 FAQAFNKVPFRAHVG
+492 FAAAMKKVGFTAHVG
-507 LYEDETSNLCTWH
+507 MFDDETGQLCTWH
-520 VPEAHYLE
+520 IPESHYLE
-528 QWSDARSIDGTVSI
+528 QWGDARSIDGTASI
-542 VQPIIQPLYEACKS
+542 VQPLIQPLYESCHS
-556 PVEVLG
+556 PLEVM
-562 ALVGNV
+562 AAMAGNV

-576 RGHWARTKGLVNNGT
+576 RGYWARTKGLVNDGT
-591 LAAASQQGELGKNS
+591 LSAASDQGELGKNS

-630 GPMAGAQGGNA
+630 SPMAGALGGVA
-641 SNSPVVNNAVVNG
+641 ANSPVVNNAVVNG
-654 GESNGA
+654 GESNSA
-660 GTKRNADA
+660 GTMRNPDGR
-668 MNPTNQR
+668 NPQ
-675 GDEGQ
+675 GQ
-680 AGGAG
+680 AGDENQAATSLGNAG
-685 NMGADGGGA
+685 GLNRAGGA
-694 GGPYPT
+694 ANAGG
-700 TDATK
+700 
-705 SYSATGNAATNGTI
+705 ATNA
-719 DGGAMNGV
+719 GGAMNGNLNRAGSAMNGGI
-727 TPKKPATNGAPRN
+727 TPRQPATNGAARN
-740 SAAAQGGASRSAGGG
+740 SAAAMGGAG
-755 ANGGAGDAFA
+755 ANAKTGDAFA

-770 QEAVHSGVVAGTA
+770 QTAVHSGVVAGTA
-783 APALNVN
+783 APAIAVNV
-790 AGALN
+790 GALN
-795 LPAQTVIGQGI
+795 LPPQTVAGQGI

-833 ITKLVWDNAIL
+833 VTKITWDNAVL
-844 VSPGTAI
+844 VSPATAQ
-851 KNGWNNNDEIELT
+851 KNGWNNDDELALELG
-864 LNGGKVKGA
+864 GGKVTGA
-873 VWMVPGQPDDALTL
+873 VWMLPGQPDDVLTL
-887 NLGGGRA
+887 NLGYGRRT
-894 QVGKIGTGAGFD
+894 VGKIGAGTGFD
-906 ANQLRT
+906 ANQLRS
-912 VESPWMSYGVKA
+912 VANPFIAYGIKA
-924 VKLGSVYKLA
+924 VKTGGVYKIA
-934 ATAQH
+934 ATAHH
-939 NLISTQGKDTNMK
+939 NLISQSGANTTVPEAFMN
-952 DALLGG
+952 G

-971 PQTRGK
+971 PETRGK
-977 DVDGVHGRDLIR
+977 DIDGTHGRDLIR
-989 VGTFEEMQKD
+989 VATFEQMQKGE
-999 KLPVVEEDKIGV
+999 LPVSPEDKIGV
-1011 PISWPRNPGSQGSSL
+1011 PISYPENPKIEMKLEGAEKEIHERL
-1026 PDSQNKPAR
+1026 
-1035 GRDESGPVAGDGSLA
+1035 V
-1050 DGMFTTEEDGRP
+1050 
-1062 LADNRELAGSPSFYP
+1062 DNRQLAGSPSFYP
-1077 RESDYLASTPLRS
+1077 RDSDVEALTPLRS
-1090 VSAEKELEA
+1090 VVAEKELEQESA
-1099 KSAAL
+1099 KL
-1104 GRDHV
+1104 GRTNV
-1109 TQQWGMSV
+1109 TNQWGMSV
-1117 DLQSCVGCNA
+1117 DLQSCIGCNA

-1163 SFENPEVYFEPM
+1163 SYENPEVYFEPM

-1232 DQQTPTIQLMAN
+1232 DQQSPTIQLMAN

-1263 RVKAADWQAK
+1263 RVKAAEWQSK
-1273 KEDRFIRDGDIIV
+1273 KEQRFIEDGEIIV

-1343 LVALNP
+1343 LVALDKK
-1349 AIYGTE
+1349 YGIET
-1355 VRASAHQDEAEH
+1355 RAGEH
-1367 TTENQSLVEDKGEA
+1367 EGGEEHGGESKGASGEA
-1381 KH
+1381 ISDNEGGAHAEGEH

>member
-24 EVRAKLAET
+24 EVRATLAET

-51 NEMLRR
+51 TEMLRR

-98 IVPYVNQPESIVPGI
+98 IVPYVNQPESYVPGI

-121 PFAGYALGLLAKS
+121 PFMGYALGLLAKS
-134 SDGRPTKLE
+134 NSGRPTKIE
-143 GNPDHPTAGGVSP
+143 GNPEHPTSGGASP
-156 VDPGKG
+156 TDPNRGRPG
-162 KANFKKRG
+162 FKRRG
-170 STDVFAQA
+170 ATDVWAQA
-178 SLLTMYDP
+178 SILGMYDP
-186 ERSQSIR
+186 ERSQTIR
-193 RSGASS
+193 KSGASS
-199 NWDTFTGEITAQI
+199 NWDTFAGELSRQVM
-212 QASRRNSQGADF
+212 ASRASQGADF
-224 AIITETITSPT
+224 VLITETITSPT
-235 QLSLINDLRD
+235 QLSLIEDLQKQ
-245 LLPEL
+245 LPKL
-250 RWVSYEPVNRDN
+250 NWVSYEPVNRDN
-262 VTAGTRLAF
+262 VRLGTRLAF

-285 VIVSLDCDFMLEEPG
+285 VIVSLDCDFLLEEPG

-305 REFIEGRRV
+305 REFIDGRRV
-314 TDKSA
+314 TDQANRSK
-319 RQTMNRLYV
+319 MNRLYC

-341 HRFPVKAAQVDGIAR
+341 HRFPVAAAQVDGIAR
-356 ALAQAVGVQGGAG
+356 ALASAVGVGGQIG
-369 AQQVTAEQ
+369 AEQVTAEQ
-377 NKWVQEIAKDLTANA
+377 SKWIGEIANDLKANS
-392 GKIIVVAGAHQPP
+392 GRVIVVAGAHQPP
-405 AVHALAMAMTNAL
+405 AVHALAMAMTEQLSSSEVNVDNAML
-418 TASDPVP
+418 ERVQRMRA
-425 ASGSITLRTGAG
+425 AG
-437 AIAAQTITYHAPIE
+437 QINSETEALEELGNAVKTITYHAPIE
-451 GAPVPHLAGLAAV
+451 GAPVPHDAGLQAV
-464 VDEMKA
+464 VGEMNA
-470 GKIKTVLVMGTNPAY
+470 GRIQTVLVMGSNPAY
-485 SAPRDLE
+485 SAPRDLN
-492 FAQAFNKVPFRAHVG
+492 FAAAMKQVPFTAHVG
-507 LYEDETSNLCTWH
+507 MFDDETGVLCTWH
-520 VPEAHYLE
+520 IPEAHYLE
-528 QWSDARSIDGTVSI
+528 QWGDARAIDGTVSI
-542 VQPIIQPLYEACKS
+542 VQPLIMPLYETAKS
-556 PVEVLG
+556 PLEVMA
-562 ALVGNV
+562 ALAGNV
-568 NASGYDIV
+568 NASAYDIV
-576 RGHWARTKGLVNNGT
+576 RGYWAREKGLTNDGT
-591 LAAASQQGELGKNS
+591 LAAASDQGELAKNS

-619 VNNGN
+619 VNNGAAMGTTN
-624 AQGLSN
+624 A
-630 GPMAGAQGGNA
+630 PMAGAQGGNA
-641 SNSPVVNNAVVNG
+641 ANSPIVNNAVVNG
-654 GESNGA
+654 GEAKNS
-660 GTKRNADA
+660 GTTRNADG
-668 MNPTNQR
+668 MNPTGQR

-680 AGGAG
+680 AGG
-685 NMGADGGGA
+685 
-694 GGPYPT
+694 T
-700 TDATK
+700 T
-705 SYSATGNAATNGTI
+705 
-719 DGGAMNGV
+719 
-727 TPKKPATNGAPRN
+727 PLRPATNGATRN
-740 SAAAQGGASRSAGGG
+740 SAGAMAT
-755 ANGGAGDAFA
+755 NGGQQVGAAASGDAFA

-770 QEAVHSGVVAGTA
+770 QNAVHSGVVADTA
-783 APALNVN
+783 APALGVSV
-790 AGALN
+790 GALS
-795 LPAQTVIGQGI
+795 LPPQTVVGSGI

-833 ITKLVWDNAIL
+833 ITKITWDNAIL
-844 VSPGTAI
+844 VSPNTAH
-851 KNGWNNNDEIELT
+851 KYGWNNNDELQLE
-864 LNGGKVKGA
+864 LNGGSVKGA
-873 VWMVPGQPDDALTL
+873 IFMVPGQPDETLTL
-887 NLGGGRA
+887 NLGYGRT

-912 VESPWMSYGVKA
+912 TANPWMAYGVKVA
-924 VKLGSVYKLA
+924 KLGTIYKIA

-939 NLISTQGKDTNMK
+939 NLIAQSGKDTS
-952 DALLGG
+952 LGEAIIG
-958 DNEKTKVVDDWIT
+958 SDNAKTKFVDDWIT
-971 PQTRGK
+971 PETRGK
-977 DVDGVHGRDLIR
+977 DVDGTHGRDLIR
-989 VGTFEEMQKD
+989 VGTFEDMQKGEM
-999 KLPVVEEDKIGV
+999 PTNTEDLIGV
-1011 PISWPRNPGSQGSSL
+1011 PISWPTNPKVEMKLEGAEKEIHERL
-1026 PDSQNKPAR
+1026 
-1035 GRDESGPVAGDGSLA
+1035 
-1050 DGMFTTEEDGRP
+1050 T
-1062 LADNRELAGSPSFYP
+1062 DNRQLAGSPSFYP
-1077 RESDYLASTPLRS
+1077 RESDYEASTPLRS
-1090 VSAEKELEA
+1090 VVAQKELEA
-1099 KSAAL
+1099 ESAKL

-1117 DLQSCVGCNA
+1117 DLQSCIGCNA

-1232 DQQTPTIQLMAN
+1232 DQQSPTIQLMAN

-1286 ACQQACP
+1286 ACQQSCP

-1343 LVALNP
+1343 LVALG
-1349 AIYGTE
+1349 AQYGVET
-1355 VRASAHQDEAEH
+1355 RAGEH
-1367 TTENQSLVEDKGEA
+1367 HGGGEHGGEHGEDKGASGEA
-1381 KH
+1381 IADDKGGEHKEGEH

>member
-24 EVRAKLAET
+24 EVRARLAET

-51 NEMLRR
+51 TEMLRR

-121 PFAGYALGLLAKS
+121 PFSGYALGLLAKS

-143 GNPDHPTAGGVSP
+143 GNPDHPTAGGTSP
-156 VDPGKG
+156 VDPGNG
-162 KANFKKRG
+162 KSTFKKRG

-178 SLLTMYDP
+178 ALLTMYDP
-186 ERSQSIR
+186 ERSQTIR

-199 NWDTFTGEITAQI
+199 NWDTFVGEITQQI
-212 QASRRNSQGADF
+212 QNSRRTARGADF
-224 AIITETITSPT
+224 ALLTESITSPT
-235 QLSLINDLRD
+235 QLGLINDLRD

-314 TDKSA
+314 TDKTA
-319 RQTMNRLYV
+319 RQKMNRLYV

-356 ALAQAVGVQGGAG
+356 ALAQAVGVNVGAG

-377 NKWVQEIAKDLTANA
+377 NKWIQEIANDLKANV
-392 GKIIVVAGAHQPP
+392 GKVIVVAGAHQPP

-437 AIAAQTITYHAPIE
+437 AIAAQTISYHAPIE

-464 VDEMKA
+464 VEEMNA
-470 GKIKTVLVMGTNPAY
+470 GRIKTVLVMGTNPAY

-492 FAQAFNKVPFRAHVG
+492 FAKAFNKVPFRAHVG

-520 VPEAHYLE
+520 VPEAHFLE
-528 QWSDARSIDGTVSI
+528 QWGDARSIDGTVSI
-542 VQPIIQPLYEACKS
+542 VQPIIMPLYEACKS

-576 RGHWARTKGLVNNGT
+576 RGNWARTKGLVNNGT
-591 LAAASQQGELGKNS
+591 LAAASVQGELGKNS

-619 VNNGN
+619 VNNGA

-630 GPMAGAQGGNA
+630 GAMAGAQGGNA
-641 SNSPVVNNAVVNG
+641 SNSAVFGGSYREGGNSNAGNG
-654 GESNGA
+654 GVTAPASTTQNGGRAGNGNGRGPGVDGSSAGA
-660 GTKRNADA
+660 GFPPS
-668 MNPTNQR
+668 PTTDILQR
-675 GDEGQ
+675 DLPTY
-680 AGGAG
+680 GAG
-685 NMGADGGGA
+685 N
-694 GGPYPT
+694 
-700 TDATK
+700 
-705 SYSATGNAATNGTI
+705 SNVI

-727 TPKKPATNGAPRN
+727 THKQPATNGAPRN
-740 SAAAQGGASRSAGGG
+740 SAAAQGGASRSAS
-755 ANGGAGDAFA
+755 GAGDAFA

-783 APALNVN
+783 APAINVS

-833 ITKLVWDNAIL
+833 ITKLTWDNAIL
-844 VSPGTAI
+844 VSPNTAI

-864 LNGGKVKGA
+864 LNGGKVTGA

-887 NLGGGRA
+887 NLGYGRA

-912 VESPWMSYGVKA
+912 ADSPWMSYGVKA

-934 ATAQH
+934 ATAAH
-939 NLISTQGKDTNMK
+939 NLISTEGKDTTLAN
-952 DALLGG
+952 AVLGD

-999 KLPVVEEDKIGV
+999 KLPVVEEDKMGV
-1011 PISWPRNPGSQGSSL
+1011 PISWPRNPTPAFAG
-1026 PDSQNKPAR
+1026 KTMPAR
-1035 GRDESGPVAGDGSLA
+1035 DSNGAAQGDGLIS
-1050 DGMFTTEEDGRP
+1050 TEEDGRP
-1062 LADNRELAGSPSFYP
+1062 LADDRELAGSPSFYP

-1099 KSAAL
+1099 KSKEL

-1163 SFENPEVYFEPM
+1163 SYENPEVYFEPM

-1232 DQQTPTIQLMAN
+1232 DQQSPTIQLMAN

-1263 RVKAADWQAK
+1263 RVKAAEWQAK
-1273 KEDRFIRDGDIIV
+1273 KEDRFIADGDIIV

-1349 AIYGTE
+1349 SIYGTE
-1355 VRASAHQDEAEH
+1355 VRESAHEDESEK
-1367 TTENQSLVEDKGEA
+1367 TTENQAHVEDKGEA

>member
-24 EVRAKLAET
+24 DVRAKLAET

-121 PFAGYALGLLAKS
+121 PFSGYALGLLAKS
-134 SDGRPTKLE
+134 TDGRPVKVE
-143 GNPDHPTAGGVSP
+143 GNPDHPTSGGETP
-156 VDPGKG
+156 IDPGKG
-162 KANFKKRG
+162 KPNFKKRG

-186 ERSQSIR
+186 ERSQTIR

-199 NWDTFTGEITAQI
+199 NWDTFVGEITQQI
-212 QASRRNSQGADF
+212 QASRRNSKGADF

-235 QLSLINDLRD
+235 QISLMNDLRD
-245 LLPEL
+245 LMPEL

-305 REFIEGRRV
+305 REFIDGRRV
-314 TDKSA
+314 TDKTA
-319 RQTMNRLYV
+319 RQKMNRLYV

-356 ALAQAVGVQGGAG
+356 ALAQAIGVSGGAG

-377 NKWVQEIAKDLTANA
+377 NKWVQEIANDLKASR
-392 GKIIVVAGAHQPP
+392 GRVIVVAGANQPP
-405 AVHALAMAMTNAL
+405 AVHALAMAMTEGLSGNSNNGATFARTLPGNGNA
-418 TASDPVP
+418 A
-425 ASGSITLRTGAG
+425 
-437 AIAAQTITYHAPIE
+437 TITYHAPIE
-451 GAPVPHLAGLAAV
+451 GAPVPHLAGLASV

-485 SAPRDLE
+485 TAPRDLE
-492 FAQAFNKVPFRAHVG
+492 FAKAFNNVPFRAHIG

-528 QWSDARSIDGTVSI
+528 QWSDARAIDGTVSI
-542 VQPIIQPLYEACKS
+542 VQPIIMPLYEACKS
-556 PVEVLG
+556 PLEVL
-562 ALVGNV
+562 AMMVGNV
-568 NASGYDIV
+568 NSSGYDIV
-576 RGHWARTKGLVNNGT
+576 RGQWARTKGLVNDGT
-591 LAAASQQGELGKNS
+591 LAAASVQGELAKNS

-619 VNNGN
+619 VNNGT

-630 GPMAGAQGGNA
+630 GPMTGAQGGVA
-641 SNSPVVNNAVVNG
+641 ANSPVVNNAVVNG
-654 GESNGA
+654 GVA
-660 GTKRNADA
+660 
-668 MNPTNQR
+668 TN
-675 GDEGQ
+675 
-680 AGGAG
+680 
-685 NMGADGGGA
+685 
-694 GGPYPT
+694 
-700 TDATK
+700 
-705 SYSATGNAATNGTI
+705 NGTI
-719 DGGAMNGV
+719 NGGAMNGV
-727 TPKKPATNGAPRN
+727 TPMKPATNGATRN
-740 SAAAQGGASRSAGGG
+740 SAAAI
-755 ANGGAGDAFA
+755 GGAGAGASGVAAGTPDAFA

-770 QEAVHSGVVAGTA
+770 QEAVHSGVIKGTA
-783 APALNVN
+783 APAINVT

-795 LPAQTVIGQGI
+795 LPAQTVIGPGI

-833 ITKLVWDNAIL
+833 ITKLTWDNAIL
-844 VSPGTAI
+844 VSPNTAH
-851 KNGWNNNDEIELT
+851 KNGWNNDDEVELT

-873 VWMVPGQPDDALTL
+873 IFMVPGQPDDTLTL
-887 NLGGGRA
+887 NLGYGRA

-912 VESPWMSYGVKA
+912 VDNPWMAYGVKTA
-924 VKLGSVYKLA
+924 KLGTVYKLA
-934 ATAQH
+934 ATAHH
-939 NLISTQGKDTNMK
+939 NLISPEGKDTTLK
-952 DALLGG
+952 DAILGG
-958 DNEKTKVVDDWIT
+958 DDAKTKVVDDWIT

-989 VGTFEEMQKD
+989 SGTFEMMQKGE
-999 KLPVVEEDKIGV
+999 LPVVPEDKIGL
-1011 PISWPRNPGSQGSSL
+1011 PISWPRNPNSQGSSL

-1035 GRDESGPVAGDGSLA
+1035 GRDESGPIVGDGSLA
-1050 DGMFTTEEDGRP
+1050 DGPYTTEEDGHP

-1077 RESDYLASTPLRS
+1077 RESDYLASAPLRS
-1090 VSAEKELEA
+1090 AAAEKELEA
-1099 KSAAL
+1099 KSKAL
-1104 GRDHV
+1104 GRDNV

-1117 DLQSCVGCNA
+1117 DLQSCIGCNA

-1163 SFENPEVYFEPM
+1163 SYENPEVYFEPM

-1232 DQQTPTIQLMAN
+1232 DQISPTIQLMAN

-1263 RVKAADWQAK
+1263 RVKAAEWQAK
-1273 KEDRFIRDGDIIV
+1273 KEDRFVRDGDIIT
-1286 ACQQACP
+1286 ACQQVCP

-1319 GLLTHLNTGPRT
+1319 GILTHLNTGPRT

-1349 AIYGTE
+1349 KLYGVE
-1355 VRASAHQDEAEH
+1355 VREGEHAEGAEH
-1367 TTENQSLVEDKGEA
+1367 VTENQAFVEDRGKP
-1381 KH
+1381 KR